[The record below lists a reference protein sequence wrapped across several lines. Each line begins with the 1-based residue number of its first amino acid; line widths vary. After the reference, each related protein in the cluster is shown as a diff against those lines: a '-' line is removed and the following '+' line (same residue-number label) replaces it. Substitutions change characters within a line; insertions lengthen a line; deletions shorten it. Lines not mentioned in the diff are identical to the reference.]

1 MSSSPEII
9 AHIDGGSRGNPGP
22 AAYGAVLKTADGQ
35 TVTAF
40 GKFIGESTNNF
51 AEYQGLLAAL
61 EFALGHGYPRLRVLT
76 DSELMARQ
84 ISGRYKVRSP
94 DLKPLYDKARSMI
107 ARFESFSIQHVY
119 REHNRE
125 ADKLA
130 NQAMDNAERG
140 IVPRTSAPGRPV
152 AQATAQPALPLQV
165 SQTRAAKPLCIS
177 ATFQSGVL
185 HPDTQLPLL
194 DGEKVELEIRRRK

>member
-22 AAYGAVLKTADGQ
+22 AAYGVVLKTADGQ

-94 DLKPLYDKARSMI
+94 DLKPLYDNARSMI

-140 IVPRTSAPGRPV
+140 IVPRTSAPGRPA
-152 AQATAQPALPLQV
+152 AQANAQPALPLQI